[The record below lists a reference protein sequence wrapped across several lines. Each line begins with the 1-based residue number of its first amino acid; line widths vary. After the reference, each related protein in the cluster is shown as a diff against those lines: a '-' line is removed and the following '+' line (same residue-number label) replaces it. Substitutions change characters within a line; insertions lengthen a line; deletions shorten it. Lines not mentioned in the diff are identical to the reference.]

1 MNFIKGEVYFRLK
14 FPDPEMLYPLID
26 SFVYIGVNLSD
37 QDQEDS
43 WYFQFADGYGKFGS
57 VVDTH
62 LGDRKVLVLKK
73 EQLEEMFN
81 TGSLVTALQSAKWR
95 RNNPNK
101 LE

>member
-1 MNFIKGEVYFRLK
+1 MNFIKGEVYYRLT
-14 FPDPEMLYPLID
+14 FPDQELLYPIIE
-26 SFVYIGVNLSD
+26 SFVFIGMNLSD
-37 QDQEDS
+37 EDKDDS
-43 WYFQFADGYGKFGS
+43 WYFQFAHGYGKYGS
-57 VVDTH
+57 VVDTN

-81 TGSLVTALQSAKWR
+81 TESLVTALQSAKWR